1 VPRSA
6 TRTGDPIQLL
16 QLMWAPNTKVGRTG
30 TTVSSLTQV
39 AIDLADSNG
48 LEALTMR
55 AVAHQV
61 GIGAMTLY
69 GYVPGKAELIEL
81 MLDQLAATTYDDNDL
96 PAGKQGWRKGLRH
109 IAERNYTHTLHHAW
123 AANIA
128 PARPILGPGNCLKYE
143 AELAPLDNIGLSD
156 HEMEHVLTTV
166 LGMASAAARW
176 QLGLERV
183 RTDSQLTDEQWWALS
198 HPVLGAVMQD
208 MDLAVSS
215 RVGQTT
221 ASAGNPYA
229 SLQAGLD
236 LFIEGLSQRLL
247 KTTTADAATALSA
260 SIVGADH
267 AT

>member
-1 VPRSA
+1 MSRST

-16 QLMWAPNTKVGRTG
+16 QLMWTPATKVGRSG
-30 TTVSSLTQV
+30 TTVRSLTQV
-39 AIDLADSNG
+39 AIDLANADG

-55 AVAHQV
+55 GVAQHV

-81 MLDQLAATTYDDNDL
+81 MLDKVAATTYEGNDL
-96 PAGKQGWRKGLRH
+96 PAAKQSWREGLRH
-109 IAERNYTHTLHHAW
+109 IAECNYANAVQHGW

-143 AELAPLDNIGLSD
+143 AELAPLDGIGLSD

-166 LGMASAAARW
+166 LGMTSAAARW
-176 QLGLERV
+176 QVGLQSV
-183 RTDSQLTDEQWWALS
+183 RTNSNLSDEQWWALS
-198 HPVLGAVMQD
+198 QPVLGSAMQG
-208 MDLAVSS
+208 MDLPISS

-221 ASAGNPYA
+221 ASAGDPYA

-236 LFIEGLSQRLL
+236 LFLDGLSHRL
-247 KTTTADAATALSA
+247 KSTPTAGAANHT
-260 SIVGADH
+260 
-267 AT
+267 